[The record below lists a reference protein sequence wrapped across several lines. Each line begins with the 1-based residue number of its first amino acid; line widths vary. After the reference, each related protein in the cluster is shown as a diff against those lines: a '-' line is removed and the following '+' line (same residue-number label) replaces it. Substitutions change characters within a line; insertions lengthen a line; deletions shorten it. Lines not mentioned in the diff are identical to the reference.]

1 MTVEDLLAQAP
12 VATVRLAVDVI
23 KLAVVSEF
31 AAAVVVELLLGVEK
45 LVAVDQS
52 PTVKSEVVGQNVDE
66 VVAVVEVAHHQVVAV
81 VAAVATSVPVAS
93 FLFSY
98 QY

>member
-52 PTVKSEVVGQNVDE
+52 PTVKAEVVGQN
-66 VVAVVEVAHHQVVAV
+66 VVEVAHHQVVAV